1 MIDLRH
7 VRHFLAVA
15 AHPTV
20 QAAADAI
27 HLSQPALTKSLAR
40 FEEQLGA
47 QLFDRR
53 GHKLVLTELG
63 ARLIER
69 SEGLLRHAQELE
81 EEVALW
87 KGLGIGEVM
96 IGVDP
101 AVELSLL
108 PLVLEAFMPA
118 HPQIKVNVRSGHV
131 DALLPPL
138 LRGELHFLVADAD
151 DALTRDDLEICS
163 LAAEPIVMALRPG
176 HPLSEK
182 PASTQPDILKHPI
195 AGGTQTPRFVQWS
208 SERARQEGGR
218 PYEPELICD
227 NYEVLVR
234 LAECSDTI
242 VYGPRSVLA
251 SYQTM
256 GRVIIMPWPVTDSLL
271 TNPGL
276 IRSKGRHLSPAAEKL
291 MQLFLTHET
300 ST

>member
-15 AHPTV
+15 SHPTV

-27 HLSQPALTKSLAR
+27 HLSQPALTKSVAR

-63 ARLIER
+63 ERLVARG
-69 SEGLLRHAQELE
+69 EGLLRHALELE

-87 KGLGIGEVM
+87 KGLGTGEVS

-108 PLVLEAFMPA
+108 PLVLKTFMPA
-118 HPQIKVNVRSGHV
+118 HPHVKVTVRSGHV
-131 DALLPPL
+131 DALLPSL
-138 LRGELHFLVADAD
+138 LGGKLHFLVADAD
-151 DALTRDDLEICS
+151 LALTRDDLDIRR
-163 LAAEPIVMALRPG
+163 LTAEPIVMALRPG
-176 HPLSEK
+176 HPLSQK
-182 PASTQPDILKHPI
+182 LTPKQSDVRSYPI
-195 AGGTQTPRFVQWS
+195 AGGTHTPRFVQWV
-208 SERARQEGGR
+208 SERARQEGEK
-218 PYEPELICD
+218 PHEPDLICD
-227 NYEVLVR
+227 NYEVLIR

-251 SYQTM
+251 NYQTM
-256 GRVIIMPWPVTDSLL
+256 GRVNIMPWPVTDGLL

-291 MQLFLTHET
+291 MQLFLTSVT
-300 ST
+300 